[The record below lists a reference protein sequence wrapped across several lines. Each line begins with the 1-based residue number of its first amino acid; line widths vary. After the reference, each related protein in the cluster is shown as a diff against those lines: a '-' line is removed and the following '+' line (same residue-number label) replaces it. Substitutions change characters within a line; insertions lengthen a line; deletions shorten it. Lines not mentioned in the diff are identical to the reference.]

1 MQTPFLIHNI
11 LVTEVSEGLTGKLSI
26 KYGTQKPIDD
36 AAKKLTGKMLER
48 YLMAEFIGT
57 PPGFYSDSATV

>member
-11 LVTEVSEGLTGKLSI
+11 LVTEVSEGLTGNVSI
-26 KYGTQKPIDD
+26 KYGMQKPIDD
-36 AAKKLTGKMLER
+36 VTKKRIGKMLER

-57 PPGFYSDSATV
+57 PPGFDSDSVTI